1 MKLVCASC
9 KRRWTPKKGQ
19 RRTNACPDCRHR
31 NLSSAISRAWDRRK
45 RLEAPPVAI
54 EAPATHPAAT
64 LEDLMRAADLASAKA
79 LNAALSITGG
89 GKNNPQKR

>member
-45 RLEAPPVAI
+45 RLEAPPVAV
-54 EAPATHPAAT
+54 EDAGPDAPDT
-64 LEDLMRAADLASAKA
+64 LENLMRAADAASAKA
-79 LNAALSITGG
+79 LAAALSITAG
-89 GKNNPQKR
+89 GKNGPQKR